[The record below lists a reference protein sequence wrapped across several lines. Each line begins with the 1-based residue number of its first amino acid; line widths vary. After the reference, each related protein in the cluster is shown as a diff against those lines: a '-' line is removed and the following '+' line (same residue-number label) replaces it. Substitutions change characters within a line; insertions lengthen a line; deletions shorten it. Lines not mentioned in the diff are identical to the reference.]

1 MKHYLKPTLFLLFAG
16 LFLVSCQKEEIEFV
30 DETPSDAITAESELA
45 KLLINTSQNSGSI
58 DDFIDGTS
66 CSSIQYPYQVIV
78 NGQTITIANEGDL
91 NNLASTTA
99 SITIVFPVTVIFED
113 FSILEVN
120 SQQEL
125 NELGALCQTIDEAIN
140 CIELVYPVTFFT
152 YNANNEQTGTV
163 VINSNAELFQFINGL
178 DTGVY
183 IAIDFPIEVILG
195 DGSQTTVS
203 SNTQLQGLIENCVE
217 PNDDPPAP
225 LDLETVL
232 TTDSWFVSYFFDDE
246 DETYEY
252 AGFEFFFNPGGEATA
267 SDGSTSIAGSWSVT
281 TSSDGQLKLNLDFGD
296 DDPFDEL
303 EEDWK
308 VIEFTNELIRLFDVI
323 GGDGTTDYLT
333 FSRTPTD
340 GGGSVEA
347 QQLRDV
353 LTDGNWFVSL
363 YLEDGDEDETSD
375 FNSFTFNF
383 SENGQVAASNNSVTL
398 NGSWFVSESDSNLKL
413 VLNFFDAYPLDELDE
428 DWKVTSFSSTQIEL
442 REDDDEDGDI
452 LIFEKL

>member
-1 MKHYLKPTLFLLFAG
+1 MLFAG
-16 LFLVSCQKEEIEFV
+16 LFLISCQKEEIEFI

-91 NNLASTTA
+91 NNIASTNA

-113 FSILEVN
+113 YSTLEVN

-178 DTGVY
+178 DAGVY

-203 SNTQLQGLIENCVE
+203 SNAQLQGLIENCVE

-232 TTDSWFVSYFFDDE
+232 TTDSWFVFYFFDDE

-267 SDGSTSIAGSWSVT
+267 SDGSTNIAGSWSVT

-308 VIEFTNELIRLFDVI
+308 VMEFTNELIRLFDVS

-333 FSRTPTD
+333 FSRTPTN
-340 GGGSVEA
+340 GGGSGEA

-428 DWKVTSFSSTQIEL
+428 DWSVMSFSSTQIEL

>member
-1 MKHYLKPTLFLLFAG
+1 MLFAG